1 MAIST
6 LVTAVRVEG
15 LSWGFVFSLY
25 TLHFYSF
32 KILRTKRKRTKRK
45 EKMNREKRKKKIV
58 DYRLSKRKPGSESQE
73 MLQTAEMV
81 KILLKKNIR
90 NLGLMI
96 KN

>member
-1 MAIST
+1 
-6 LVTAVRVEG
+6 
-15 LSWGFVFSLY
+15 
-25 TLHFYSF
+25 
-32 KILRTKRKRTKRK
+32 
-45 EKMNREKRKKKIV
+45 MNREKRKKKIV